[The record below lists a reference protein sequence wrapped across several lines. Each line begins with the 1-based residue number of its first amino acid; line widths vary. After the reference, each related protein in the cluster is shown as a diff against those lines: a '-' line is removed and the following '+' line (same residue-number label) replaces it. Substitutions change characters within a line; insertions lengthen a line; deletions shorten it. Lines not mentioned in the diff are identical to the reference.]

1 MQSKHK
7 RGIEKKKK
15 KNQPKPLQDWEHR
28 KNRATGDVS
37 ALHLPLTQAVAA
49 LYPVNTDPRVLASL
63 LWRSAVLLKLSNHPL
78 TVIFLLM
85 G

>member
-7 RGIEKKKK
+7 RGIEKKK
-15 KNQPKPLQDWEHR
+15 PKRLQDWEHR
-28 KNRATGDVS
+28 KNRATGDVP
-37 ALHLPLTQAVAA
+37 ALHLPLAQAVAA
-49 LYPVNTDPRVLASL
+49 SYPANTDPQLVLISL

-78 TVIFLLM
+78 TVTFLLM